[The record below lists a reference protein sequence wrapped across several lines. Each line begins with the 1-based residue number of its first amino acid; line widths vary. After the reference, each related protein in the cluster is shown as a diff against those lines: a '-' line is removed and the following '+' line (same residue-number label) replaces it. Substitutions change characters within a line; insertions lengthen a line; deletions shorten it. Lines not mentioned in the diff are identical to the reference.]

1 MIEKLNFDKIK
12 ATKKGK
18 GMKKLLSISV
28 IAIFAITPTFA
39 DNEPTVIPTPAN
51 CNEAVLNTTEGSA
64 DLEAIYTANTINTTW
79 YSGYGN
85 NASVANA
92 TQCSYDGTINLPQT
106 NPSRP
111 GYAFD
116 GWRLRPDCSLTSID
130 TSVNG
135 TGYRV
140 WGETPVGSTNTEYQL
155 YDPAYQYNAANDN
168 WLVSFP
174 SNREV
179 IGQSFCSEANNG
191 NVALG
196 EFGTP
201 TGRQGHYFMGD
212 SYQTGYCWC
221 RVTKSVN
228 GSSQCDVQ
236 SDWKFLGG
244 MSGCLLYCSSTCAQR
259 VYNETAFRESLYGAA
274 E

>member
-1 MIEKLNFDKIK
+1 MTASRN
-12 ATKKGK
+12 KKEGERE
-18 GMKKLLSISV
+18 MKKLLPISV
-28 IAIFAITPTFA
+28 IAIFAVTPVFA
-39 DNEPTVIPTPAN
+39 DNEPTVIPTPAS

-79 YSGYGN
+79 FSNGTQLSGNG
-85 NASVANA
+85 VPA
-92 TQCSYDGTINLPQT
+92 TCTYNTPILPPT
-106 NPSRP
+106 PENRP
-111 GYAFD
+111 GYVFG

-140 WGETPVGSTNTEYQL
+140 WGENPVGSTNTEYQL

-244 MSGCLLYCSSTCAQR
+244 VSGCLLYCSSTCAQR